1 MFGLSEGLVRVLFVT
16 EVPMPTSPSN
26 PSQPPQAIPSQAIPS
41 QGSEPRTHESPDGIR
56 LAASAPSPRG
66 ELDHWRRRRAP
77 YVLSVDPYTGC
88 DLDCALCTAELQAM
102 QQPATTFARFVT
114 RHRQRLEGGW
124 VKVGEACEAYPL
136 AEPSCGATRQI
147 LEVAARLGLGVE
159 LFVRSA
165 RLLADLD
172 LLRVLERR
180 GALRITV
187 KIPPSP
193 RALTLALEPNAP
205 TAPERFELVRELV
218 RRGLP
223 AGVEASPLL
232 PGAGDDRRSL
242 GHLICAAD
250 EVGADYVRVKPLRLT
265 KRFRNRLLERVEE
278 VDPEVA
284 TRIWRCFGYRPW
296 SPGFAERVQ
305 TTASALRR
313 TYGMAA
319 GPSLPPV
326 ERPGTR
332 QAAETA
338 KPSGVQLG
346 LFEAA

>member
-1 MFGLSEGLVRVLFVT
+1 ME
-16 EVPMPTSPSN
+16 
-26 PSQPPQAIPSQAIPS
+26 
-41 QGSEPRTHESPDGIR
+41 
-56 LAASAPSPRG
+56 
-66 ELDHWRRRRAP
+66 
-77 YVLSVDPYTGC
+77 
-88 DLDCALCTAELQAM
+88 
-102 QQPATTFARFVT
+102 QPATTFSRFVT
-114 RHRQRLEGGW
+114 RHRERLAGGW
-124 VKVGEACEAYPL
+124 IKVGEDCEAYPL
-136 AEPSCGATRQI
+136 AEASLGATRQI
-147 LEVAARLGLGVE
+147 LEVAARMGLGVE
-159 LFVRSA
+159 VFARGP

-172 LLRVLERR
+172 LLRALERR

-223 AGVEASPLL
+223 VGVEGAPLL

-250 EVGADYVRVKPLRLT
+250 EAGADYVRVKPLRLPE
-265 KRFRNRLLERVEE
+265 RVRNRLLGRVEE

-326 ERPGTR
+326 ERPGSR
-332 QAAETA
+332 VACPEP
-338 KPSGVQLG
+338 PSGVQLG